1 MSNTAYQSASE
12 FGYSHQKL
20 RVSDY
25 DKLSGLLL
33 ASIAIFGA
41 LFLILLACLW
51 QPPSIRVIFPPP
63 PGEHLIITELDSN
76 DTLDAG
82 AEFPEV
88 QPIVDARVFE
98 QVTDVVTSFKATTA
112 FSKDGSG
119 DVVGTGDG
127 RGIGAGILPSPA
139 GTPPHSRWNI
149 TYQLSDKETYSAQLR
164 HFKVQLILVHKSKD
178 LVYRISDVGKSN
190 LVRESNRASESRTS
204 FFASRNKRMAK
215 WDQSFAHDAITE
227 SGEGVS
233 GYIFVHMISD
243 QFFASLQASEKA
255 HLPMGKTT
263 GDIVK
268 THFKIISAGKD
279 EFRIEVTGIDFN

>member
-1 MSNTAYQSASE
+1 MSNTAYQSARE

-20 RVSDY
+20 RVSGY

-51 QPPSIRVIFPPP
+51 QPPSLPVIFPPQ
-63 PGEHLIITELDSN
+63 PGKHLMITELDSN

-88 QPIVDARVFE
+88 QPVIDTSVFE
-98 QVTDVVTSFKATTA
+98 QVTDVVTSVKATVA

-119 DVVGTGDG
+119 DVVGKGDG
-127 RGIGAGILPSPA
+127 RGVGDGIMPNPA
-139 GTPPHSRWNI
+139 GTPPHNRWNI

-164 HFKVQLILVHKSKD
+164 HFKVQLMLVHKSKD
-178 LVYRISDVGKSN
+178 FIYRISDVGKSN
-190 LVRESNRASESRTS
+190 LVKESDRVSEASTR
-204 FFASRNKRMAK
+204 FFASPNKRMAK
-215 WDQSFAHDAITE
+215 WDRSFAHAAITE

-243 QFFASLQASEKA
+243 QLFTRLQASEKA